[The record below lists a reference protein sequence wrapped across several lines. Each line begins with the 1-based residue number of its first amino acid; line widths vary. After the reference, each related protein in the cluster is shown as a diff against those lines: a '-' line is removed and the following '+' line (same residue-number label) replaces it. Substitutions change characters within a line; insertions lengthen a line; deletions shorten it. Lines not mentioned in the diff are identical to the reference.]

1 MMSNSPLA
9 SLAKQQGINFNPQ
22 GAQNLLKYVTNKPQ
36 GTGEESKDAAGDG
49 EGNNGEVNVAN
60 FRSHK

>member
-1 MMSNSPLA
+1 MSNSPLA

-22 GAQNLLKYVTNKPQ
+22 GAQNMLKYAANKPA
-36 GTGEESKDAAGDG
+36 GTGEESKEVASG
-49 EGNNGEVNVAN
+49 NGEVNVNN